1 MDEKQAYRH
10 AAEKFKDHV
19 ATYCDYGN
27 IKTLTWAKPGRREYS
42 MRYVF
47 DTEAHTMTIT
57 GDLGYAVVCPTC
69 KVDLEHCAKSFQWV
83 DYFAEKIRA
92 TSDMYVYD
100 EDVAKETLRER
111 LLSDD
116 LDDDEKAER
125 EALIEDIMDDY
136 DVGQP
141 GVRALDDDTS
151 NQLNRIDSD
160 AWEWIGTIGRRYH
173 LRVYLWMFGLQL
185 SWKRLRDKELPEFHP
200 VLGMSTAHLPED
212 VWDELDWWSHKTGD
226 PGPVVAYEKK
236 SGHESYGWWVT
247 CNEEP
252 EENVPAPL
260 RDCMNYARKLG
271 ATWIM
276 FDRDAPVYD
285 DLRTY

>member
-27 IKTLTWAKPGRREYS
+27 IKTLTWAKPGRRDYC

-173 LRVYLWMFGLQL
+173 LRVYLWMYGLQMAYKQV
-185 SWKRLRDKELPEFHP
+185 SAKVQPELH
-200 VLGMSTAHLPED
+200 VKLGMSTTHISESSKAFLDECVDNYKTDLVVFRKED
-212 VWDELDWWSHKTGD
+212 CAGN
-226 PGPVVAYEKK
+226 
-236 SGHESYGWWVT
+236 YGWWIT
-247 CNEEP
+247 CDDDPADTVP
-252 EENVPAPL
+252 EDL
-260 RDCMNYARKLG
+260 QQCIQYAQKFG
-271 ATWIM
+271 ASWIM
-276 FDRDAPVYD
+276 FDGDATVYD
-285 DLRTY
+285 CLPTY